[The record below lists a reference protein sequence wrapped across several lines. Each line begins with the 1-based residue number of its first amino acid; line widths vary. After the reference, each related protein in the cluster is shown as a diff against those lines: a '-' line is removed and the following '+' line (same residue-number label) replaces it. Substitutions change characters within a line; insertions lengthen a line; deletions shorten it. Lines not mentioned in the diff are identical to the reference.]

1 VRFTTTTRAAISR
14 ALVLCV
20 IAGTSANATG
30 SDPLADARRGGTTAT
45 FELVN
50 GSSDTIARAVVTVAG
65 SELELRDI
73 SPARR
78 EAGALD
84 GCAEGRYDV
93 VVEFRSGRSLTAE
106 GGFVSAALDAHAD
119 ITVTDY
125 TISIK
130 PVMRYETARWR

>member
-1 VRFTTTTRAAISR
+1 MRLTKTLQTS
-14 ALVLCV
+14 LVLCV
-20 IAGTSANATG
+20 MACTTANATG
-30 SDPLADARRGGTTAT
+30 RDRLADGRGGGATAT

-50 GSSDTIARAVVTVAG
+50 GSSDTIARALVTVAG
-65 SELELRDI
+65 REIELRDI

-93 VVEFRSGRSLTAE
+93 VIEFRSGRTLAAE
-106 GGFVSAALDAHAD
+106 GGYVTTALDAHAD

-130 PVMRYETARWR
+130 PVMRYESARWR

>member
-1 VRFTTTTRAAISR
+1 VRFTNALKTS
-14 ALVLCV
+14 LVLCV
-20 IAGTSANATG
+20 MACTSAIATG
-30 SDPLADARRGGTTAT
+30 RDTLADVRGGGATAT

-50 GSSDTIARAVVTVAG
+50 GSSDIIARALVTVAG
-65 SELELRDI
+65 REFELRDI

-93 VVEFRSGRSLTAE
+93 VIEFRSGRTLTAE
-106 GGFVSAALDAHAD
+106 GGYVTTALDAHAD

-130 PVMRYETARWR
+130 PVMRYDTARWR